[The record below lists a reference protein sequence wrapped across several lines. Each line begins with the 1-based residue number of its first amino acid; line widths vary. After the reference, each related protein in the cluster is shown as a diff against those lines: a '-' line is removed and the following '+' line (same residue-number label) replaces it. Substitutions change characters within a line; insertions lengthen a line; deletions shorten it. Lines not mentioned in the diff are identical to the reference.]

1 MSSDRRSIDRVL
13 PGLRL
18 LRTYDT
24 SWLPADVLAGLSVA
38 AIAVPIAIA
47 YSQLAGVPPVNGL
60 YASILPL
67 IAYAF
72 FGTSRQ
78 LIMAPDAATCALV
91 AATIAPLAGDDP
103 QRYISLTMVLTV
115 LAGLMCIGGGIAK
128 LGFLTTF
135 LARPILTG
143 YLNGIALSII
153 SGQLGKLFGF
163 PLQSK
168 GFFRLLWEFVSKLEQ
183 THVMTLVVGLAVSVL
198 LLVVKRLFRN
208 IPAPLVGV
216 AVGILAAWAFDLGGR
231 GVALVGT
238 IPAGLP
244 SLMVPPVTAADLS
257 ELFLGA
263 AGLALISFNSA
274 MVTARGFAVK
284 NGYDLDPDQ
293 EFIAL
298 GVANI
303 GAGVLQGFAISG
315 ADSRTAINDSVGG
328 KTQVTGLVAAAV
340 FVVVLLF
347 LTGPLALLPIPVLAA
362 VLIMAG
368 QSLFDVHGLLA
379 LRRIHPGEFGL
390 SLVATLGVVS
400 VGVLPGV
407 IVAVA
412 LAIILLLA
420 RASRPHDAIL
430 GRIPG
435 VDGYQDIESHEGAE
449 TLPGL
454 VIYRFDAALVFFN
467 ADYFKE
473 RVRKVIA
480 AADSPRWLLLDAEAM
495 SYVDTTGAAILEEV
509 RETLAAH
516 GTAMAVS
523 RARPPVRT
531 ILKRTGFEDRIGADR
546 FYPTVRTA
554 VDAILQKAIE

>member
-1 MSSDRRSIDRVL
+1 MSSDRRSIDRLL
-13 PGLRL
+13 PGLRV
-18 LRTYDT
+18 LRAYDT
-24 SWLPADVLAGLSVA
+24 SWLAADLLAGLSVA

-67 IAYAF
+67 VAYAF

-103 QRYISLTMVLTV
+103 QRYVSLTMVLTV
-115 LAGLMCIGGGIAK
+115 LAGIMCIGGGIAR

-168 GFFRLLWEFVSKLEQ
+168 GFFRLLWEFVSKLGQ
-183 THVMTLVVGLAVSVL
+183 THLTTLVVGLAVYAL
-198 LLVVKRLFRN
+198 LLVVKRFSRQ

-216 AVGILAAWAFDLGGR
+216 AVGILAAWALDLGGR
-231 GVALVGT
+231 RVALVGA

-244 SLMVPPVTAADLS
+244 SLMFPSVGAADLS

-303 GAGVLQGFAISG
+303 GAGVLKGFAISG

-368 QSLFDVHGLLA
+368 QSLFDIHGLLA

-435 VDGYQDIESHEGAE
+435 VDGYQDIASHEGAE

-473 RVRKVIA
+473 RVRTVIA
-480 AADSPRWLLLDAEAM
+480 AADSPRWFLLDAEAM

-509 RETLAAH
+509 REKLAAH
-516 GTAMAVS
+516 GIALALS

-546 FYPTVRTA
+546 FYPTVRSA
-554 VDAILQKAIE
+554 VDAILQKAIA

>member
-1 MSSDRRSIDRVL
+1 M
-13 PGLRL
+13 PGLRV
-18 LRTYDT
+18 LRAYDR
-24 SWLPADVLAGLSVA
+24 SWLSADLLAGLSVA

-67 IAYAF
+67 VAYAF

-91 AATIAPLAGDDP
+91 AATVAPLAGDDP
-103 QRYISLTMVLTV
+103 ERYLSLTMVLTV
-115 LAGLMCIGGGIAK
+115 FAGILCIGGGIAR

-153 SGQLGKLFGF
+153 SGQLGKLFGY
-163 PLQSK
+163 PLQAK
-168 GFFRLLWEFVSKLEQ
+168 GFFRLLWEFVSKLGQ
-183 THVMTLVVGLAVSVL
+183 THRTTLLVGVGVYVL
-198 LLVVKRLFRN
+198 LLAVKRLWKQ

-216 AVGILAAWAFDLGGR
+216 TVGILAAWTLDLGGR
-231 GVALVGT
+231 GVALVGA

-244 SLMVPPVTAADLS
+244 SLTFPAVHSSDLGA
-257 ELFLGA
+257 LVLGA

-303 GAGVLQGFAISG
+303 GAGVLEGFAISG

-328 KTQVTGLVAAAV
+328 KTQVTGLAAAAV
-340 FVVVLLF
+340 LILVLLF
-347 LTGPLALLPIPVLAA
+347 LTGPLALLPIPVLAT
-362 VLIMAG
+362 VLIMAA
-368 QSLFDVHGLLA
+368 QSLFDIDGLRA
-379 LRRIHPGEFGL
+379 LRRIHPGEFAL
-390 SLVATLGVVS
+390 SLVATLGVIT

-407 IVAVA
+407 LIAVA
-412 LAIILLLA
+412 LAISLLLA
-420 RASRPHDAIL
+420 RASRPHDAVL

-435 VDGYQDIESHEGAE
+435 VDGYQDIESQEGAE

-467 ADYFKE
+467 ADFFKA
-473 RVRKVIA
+473 RVRTVIA
-480 AADSPRWLLLDAEAM
+480 AAEAPRWFLLDAEAI
-495 SYVDTTGAAILEEV
+495 SLIDTTGAAILEEV
-509 RETLAAH
+509 RVKLAAH
-516 GTAMAVS
+516 GIAMAIS
-523 RARPPVRT
+523 RARPPARN
-531 ILKRTGFEDRIGADR
+531 ILRRTGFEDRIGADR
-546 FYPTVRTA
+546 FYPTVRSG
-554 VDAILQKAIE
+554 VEAILHQAAV

>member
-1 MSSDRRSIDRVL
+1 MSSDHRTIDRIL

-18 LRTYDT
+18 LRAYDP
-24 SWLPADVLAGLSVA
+24 SWLSADVLAGVSVA

-67 IAYAF
+67 VAYAF

-91 AATIAPLAGDDP
+91 AATIAPLAGNDP

-115 LAGLMCIGGGIAK
+115 LAGILCIGGGIAR

-168 GFFRLLWEFVSKLEQ
+168 GFFRLLWEFVSKINQ
-183 THVMTLVVGLAVSVL
+183 THVTSLMVGVGVYA
-198 LLVVKRLFRN
+198 LLVIVKRFWKV
-208 IPAPLVGV
+208 IPAPLAGV
-216 AVGILAAWAFDLGGR
+216 TAGILAAWLFDLGHR
-231 GVALVGT
+231 GVALVGA

-244 SLMVPPVTAADLS
+244 SLMLPSVGVSDLR
-257 ELFLGA
+257 ELILGA

-284 NGYDLDPDQ
+284 NGYDLDADQ

-298 GVANI
+298 GVSNI

-328 KTQVTGLVAAAV
+328 KTQVTGLVAAGV
-340 FVVVLLF
+340 LVLVLLF
-347 LTGPLALLPIPVLAA
+347 LTVPLALLPIPVLAA

-368 QSLFDVHGLLA
+368 QSLFDVHGLRA
-379 LRRIHPGEFGL
+379 LRRVHPGEFGL

-400 VGVLPGV
+400 IGVLQGV
-407 IVAVA
+407 IIAVA

-473 RVRKVIA
+473 RVRTVIA
-480 AADSPRWLLLDAEAM
+480 AADSPRWFLLDAEAM
-495 SYVDTTGAAILEEV
+495 SIVDTTGAAILEEV
-509 RETLAAH
+509 RQKLA
-516 GTAMAVS
+516 GQGIAMAVS
-523 RARPPVRT
+523 RARPPVHS
-531 ILKRTGFEDRIGADR
+531 ILRRTGFEERIGAER
-546 FYPTVRTA
+546 FYPTVRSG
-554 VDAILQKAIE
+554 VHGILGGRPA

>member
-1 MSSDRRSIDRVL
+1 
-13 PGLRL
+13 
-18 LRTYDT
+18 
-24 SWLPADVLAGLSVA
+24 
-38 AIAVPIAIA
+38 
-47 YSQLAGVPPVNGL
+47 
-60 YASILPL
+60 
-67 IAYAF
+67 
-72 FGTSRQ
+72 
-78 LIMAPDAATCALV
+78 
-91 AATIAPLAGDDP
+91 
-103 QRYISLTMVLTV
+103 
-115 LAGLMCIGGGIAK
+115 
-128 LGFLTTF
+128 
-135 LARPILTG
+135 
-143 YLNGIALSII
+143 
-153 SGQLGKLFGF
+153 
-163 PLQSK
+163 
-168 GFFRLLWEFVSKLEQ
+168 
-183 THVMTLVVGLAVSVL
+183 
-198 LLVVKRLFRN
+198 
-208 IPAPLVGV
+208 
-216 AVGILAAWAFDLGGR
+216 
-231 GVALVGT
+231 
-238 IPAGLP
+238 
-244 SLMVPPVTAADLS
+244 
-257 ELFLGA
+257 
-263 AGLALISFNSA
+263 
-274 MVTARGFAVK
+274 
-284 NGYDLDPDQ
+284 
-293 EFIAL
+293 
-298 GVANI
+298 
-303 GAGVLQGFAISG
+303 
-315 ADSRTAINDSVGG
+315 
-328 KTQVTGLVAAAV
+328 
-340 FVVVLLF
+340 
-347 LTGPLALLPIPVLAA
+347 VLAA

-554 VDAILQKAIE
+554 VDAILQKAIG